1 MGRGGT
7 RLAWRRGG
15 GAEWQGREVRT
26 LGGARRNAEQE
37 EERNRD
43 SRNTAMNRTKEAL
56 RRLQFQNNSPER
68 NRRGGVSGRPSE
80 KGMHGLKRCTV
91 RPLFLCKC
99 EEGMTPRCK
108 PTHRGRRRS
117 GKDKERARDLIVRLC
132 GFPGLRSN
140 LMEIPVAPRSLA
152 FYKGSQAQPASAGRP
167 PKEMREMRSQPL
179 TPYPILSRTPVP

>member
-1 MGRGGT
+1 MP
-7 RLAWRRGG
+7 LAKVTINYG
-15 GAEWQGREVRT
+15 
-26 LGGARRNAEQE
+26 
-37 EERNRD
+37 NRVF
-43 SRNTAMNRTKEAL
+43 L
-56 RRLQFQNNSPER
+56 FQNNSPER